1 MPSIVEKK
9 IRDKKKENATIDEK
23 IRAEQIKPTVSERKS
38 INEIIQAISDQYK
51 TELSNEKTD
60 KDALNERIKKT
71 IYEEIAKLPVDYE
84 KKRRLE
90 KLAITNIIGL
100 GPIQQYLDNPD
111 ITEVIV
117 QRYDNICI
125 EKGGRIYSVK
135 GTFTDEQH
143 LKNVINRILQPVS
156 REVNMSTPIADAR
169 LLDGSRVCATIPPV
183 SPRGATLTIRKFNNK
198 MMTPEKYLE
207 LNSLSSQMLDF
218 LKLCVLG
225 KVSIFVS
232 GGTGTGKTTFLNMLS
247 SFLPDN
253 ELIITIEDTLE
264 LQLHQ
269 KNVRSMETRPV
280 NNNNIMSVDMPAL
293 VKAAL
298 RMRPDRIIVGET
310 RDGSVVSLLT
320 AMSTGHEGSMSTGHA
335 NSPENLV
342 NVRIPTMMEM
352 DKDSSFSE
360 RAQAMMIEE
369 GIQLIVQLRRLPNG
383 RRVVSHIT
391 EVSGLTKEKRIRL
404 NDIYVYDYVSETF
417 KCTGKNPE
425 RILEHVSY
433 YGIEIDVNQFLQK
446 KE

>member
-156 REVNMSTPIADAR
+156 RR
-169 LLDGSRVCATIPPV
+169 
-183 SPRGATLTIRKFNNK
+183 
-198 MMTPEKYLE
+198 
-207 LNSLSSQMLDF
+207 
-218 LKLCVLG
+218 
-225 KVSIFVS
+225 
-232 GGTGTGKTTFLNMLS
+232 
-247 SFLPDN
+247 
-253 ELIITIEDTLE
+253 
-264 LQLHQ
+264 
-269 KNVRSMETRPV
+269 
-280 NNNNIMSVDMPAL
+280 
-293 VKAAL
+293 
-298 RMRPDRIIVGET
+298 
-310 RDGSVVSLLT
+310 
-320 AMSTGHEGSMSTGHA
+320 
-335 NSPENLV
+335 
-342 NVRIPTMMEM
+342 
-352 DKDSSFSE
+352 
-360 RAQAMMIEE
+360 
-369 GIQLIVQLRRLPNG
+369 
-383 RRVVSHIT
+383 
-391 EVSGLTKEKRIRL
+391 
-404 NDIYVYDYVSETF
+404 
-417 KCTGKNPE
+417 
-425 RILEHVSY
+425 
-433 YGIEIDVNQFLQK
+433 
-446 KE
+446 